1 MQGRK
6 NHALDLRRSYSDKLK
21 NVLMELSGELIK
33 TASGEK
39 GLDVTHCCDSDA
51 VSQSLGNDIRHP
63 FVMGT

>member
-1 MQGRK
+1 
-6 NHALDLRRSYSDKLK
+6 
-21 NVLMELSGELIK
+21 MELSRELIK